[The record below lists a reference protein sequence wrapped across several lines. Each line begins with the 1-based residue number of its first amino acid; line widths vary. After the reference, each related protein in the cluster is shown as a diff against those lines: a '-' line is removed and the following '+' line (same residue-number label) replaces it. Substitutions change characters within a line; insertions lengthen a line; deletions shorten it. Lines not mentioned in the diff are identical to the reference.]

1 MQVATAEAR
10 LRAARAFYYEA
21 LGAAWEAAQE
31 SRPVPVE
38 LRRDLRLATTHAV
51 NESVA
56 VVDAMYT
63 LAGGAAVYQSCRL
76 QRLFRDIHVATQHI
90 MVAPATLETAG
101 RLFLGVDAN
110 VSML

>member
-21 LGAAWEAAQE
+21 LTAAWQAAQQG
-31 SRPVPVE
+31 RVPVE
-38 LRRDLRLATTHAV
+38 LRRDLRVATTHAV
-51 NESVA
+51 NESVS

-63 LAGGAAVYQSCRL
+63 LAGGSAVYQSSRL